1 MASPSTSDSETF
13 SGSDRGHHRDTTTV
27 PEEVGLSSAALD
39 KLSDWQRKIVDQQRL
54 PGTHIMVARHGKIA
68 YNYTTGYQNVEK
80 RTPLAQDSIYRM
92 YSMTKPVA
100 SAGLMMLMEEGKILL
115 SDPIHLYLGSSWK
128 KENMSI
134 FVDGSYEDGAYASVP
149 CQRSITVEHL
159 LTHTSGLS
167 YGFDSAGAAVQLDK
181 IYTDKLPP
189 PADFREAGS
198 LATYI
203 ERLSKLPLLFQP
215 GKCWHYSLATD
226 VIGRIIEVISGQPLG
241 VFLKERIFDPLSMH
255 DTWFAVPPEERHRFC
270 DVYMRAGQPP
280 GEPPQLESSKVSE
293 MDALGKSMNEN
304 AGLVNLT
311 EDTDNKGNHLKDP
324 STPDFLHSGGG
335 GLAGTCTDYIRFAQC
350 ILNGG
355 VLEGQR
361 ILGRKTGG
369 CCAV

>member
-1 MASPSTSDSETF
+1 M
-13 SGSDRGHHRDTTTV
+13 
-27 PEEVGLSSAALD
+27 
-39 KLSDWQRKIVDQQRL
+39 
-54 PGTHIMVARHGKIA
+54 
-68 YNYTTGYQNVEK
+68 
-80 RTPLAQDSIYRM
+80 
-92 YSMTKPVA
+92 
-100 SAGLMMLMEEGKILL
+100 
-115 SDPIHLYLGSSWK
+115 
-128 KENMSI
+128 
-134 FVDGSYEDGAYASVP
+134 
-149 CQRSITVEHL
+149 
-159 LTHTSGLS
+159 
-167 YGFDSAGAAVQLDK
+167 
-181 IYTDKLPP
+181 
-189 PADFREAGS
+189 
-198 LATYI
+198 
-203 ERLSKLPLLFQP
+203 
-215 GKCWHYSLATD
+215 
-226 VIGRIIEVISGQPLG
+226 IGRIIEVISGQPLG

-280 GEPPQLESSKVSE
+280 GEPPRLESSKVSE